1 MFCANQALFAWL
13 GHHISLCVSSMRT
26 ADGRV
31 LTALEKVK
39 GKKAVFN
46 YAQHQGDMVL

>member
-1 MFCANQALFAWL
+1 
-13 GHHISLCVSSMRT
+13 VRT

-31 LTALEKVK
+31 LTAQEKVK

-46 YAQHQGDMVL
+46 RAQHQGDMIV